1 MAATAATAAPS
12 ERPEAP
18 RPPGLTDDQWSEIVK
33 SLPHDKI
40 ACLPITVAVVCII
53 VSLVA
58 VGLRLY
64 TRHYLLRNLG
74 FDDVC
79 VVLALVRTASPAP
92 PLYIRTAAP
101 SRPRTQS

>member
-1 MAATAATAAPS
+1 M
-12 ERPEAP
+12 
-18 RPPGLTDDQWSEIVK
+18 TDDEWSEIVK
-33 SLPHDKI
+33 SLPHDTI
-40 ACLPITVAVVCII
+40 ACLPITVAVVCIV

-64 TRHYLLRNLG
+64 TRHRLLRNLG

-92 PLYIRTAAP
+92 PLYIRTAA
-101 SRPRTQS
+101 SSQPRTQS